1 MKRTTLAGFRSEL
14 LATGSYRTHD
24 DCRAASRAG
33 KNALTTFR
41 LAWNVGKLFPLT
53 ALYDRLGLLTRSRW
67 EKIAFA
73 TIREAETL
81 GMNVVFEGWE
91 NRVEHKGPVVY
102 VCNHMSSFETIML
115 PPVMLTFGPYLVAVK
130 DSLAH
135 MPLIGKDLLDFMGMV
150 PIGRRNPR
158 EDYVHL
164 LNVCAE
170 RRDASVLIFPQGAR
184 QRVFDRERVSSLGA
198 KLASRLH
205 YPLCPIAVDTRCL
218 PVRESGALR
227 KVFRDFGTVDTSFD
241 VRCACGPLMEG
252 DSRNLQEQ
260 LLEWMADKLS
270 QWDLSVR
277 ETGKMV

>member
-1 MKRTTLAGFRSEL
+1 MTTL
-14 LATGSYRTHD
+14 
-24 DCRAASRAG
+24 
-33 KNALTTFR
+33 R

-53 ALYDRLGLLTRSRW
+53 ALYKRLGILNRKRW
-67 EKIAFA
+67 ENICFSTVTGA
-73 TIREAETL
+73 EAL
-81 GMNVVFEGWE
+81 GLNVIFEGWQ
-91 NRVEHKGPVVY
+91 RRCAHKGPVVY

-135 MPLIGKDLLDFMGMV
+135 MPFIGKDLLDFMGMV

-158 EDYVHL
+158 EDYVRL

-170 RRDASVLIFPQGAR
+170 RRDASVLIFPQGTR
-184 QRVFDRERVSSLGA
+184 QRVFDGEHVSSMGA
-198 KLASRLH
+198 KLAARLH

-218 PVRESGALR
+218 PVRESGMQR

-252 DSRNLQEQ
+252 NSRIVHERS
-260 LLEWMADKLS
+260 LEWMADKLK
-270 QWDLSVR
+270 QWNLPVR

>member
-1 MKRTTLAGFRSEL
+1 M
-14 LATGSYRTHD
+14 
-24 DCRAASRAG
+24 
-33 KNALTTFR
+33 
-41 LAWNVGKLFPLT
+41 FPLSV
-53 ALYDRLGLLTRSRW
+53 LYKRLGILNRERW
-67 EKIAFA
+67 ESICFSIVTGA
-73 TIREAETL
+73 EAL
-81 GMNVVFEGWE
+81 GLNVIFEGWE
-91 NRVEHKGPVVY
+91 NRCVHKGPVVY

-135 MPLIGKDLLDFMGMV
+135 MPLVGNDLLDFMGMI

-170 RRDASVLIFPQGAR
+170 RRDASVLIFPQGSR

-198 KLASRLH
+198 KLAARLH

-227 KVFRDFGTVDTSFD
+227 KVFHDFGTVDTSFD

-252 DSRNLQEQ
+252 NPKALHECF
-260 LLEWMADKLS
+260 LNWMADRLR
-270 QWDLSVR
+270 QWDLTVR
-277 ETGKMV
+277 EAGKMV